1 MGAESCSAAADHS
14 DSEER
19 DPVLRRLALLERLV
33 TNLRVYFSVSYC
45 SVHSFTSVGADGAL
59 ASLWMES
66 MIELCCVCLTN

>member
-1 MGAESCSAAADHS
+1 MGAESCSAAADH
-14 DSEER
+14 SEER

-59 ASLWMES
+59 VSRWMEP
-66 MIELCCVCLTN
+66 MIELCRVRLTN